1 MIYGAKKG
9 SKGQQKPNIAK
20 DTTASTNYLQ
30 GLYGLSEGEVFGLV
44 DGGKSIKLDGTPLIN
59 DNGQPNFENV
69 TWEFRSGTIDQEHI
83 KGFSSVE
90 NEQSVGVELRHDRPF
105 TRAISNTQLSA
116 VVIRLN
122 WGALREQKDNGD
134 IVGYKI
140 DYAIDV
146 QTDGGAWTTVL
157 NTTINDKA
165 SQGYQRSHRIDLPTA
180 RRGWTVRVR
189 RITPNRDSDLIAD
202 TMSVQAITE
211 VIDAKL
217 RYPCTALL
225 AIKYDAETFGNVAKV
240 AVRMRGMIVQ
250 VPSNYNA
257 QTRTYAGVWDGTF
270 QPAYTNNPA
279 WVFYDLCTA
288 KRYGLGERLAGKVDK
303 WSLYALGQYCDEMVD
318 DGMGGKEP
326 RFTVNVYIQK
336 AQDAYQVLQSL
347 ASVFRAMSYWDGMQI
362 IVDADTPK
370 EPVYTFTNSN
380 VVNGAFSYT
389 GTRKRDRHSIAKV
402 AYDDPD
408 NEFKTDYVHV
418 RDEFAIAKYGI
429 SIIDINAF
437 GCTSRA
443 QAYRAGAWALQS
455 EQLETETVT
464 FSAGLDGFIP
474 KVGEVIN
481 VSDNARAGRANGGRV
496 VSASGRT
503 VTLDRKA
510 GKVGDTFVINGT
522 DGQAKTAKITAI
534 RGVVITLDKVIGAVA
549 GAVWAMT
556 SSDLAPRQ
564 FRVMSIKQNDDNTF
578 GITGLQYEPSK
589 FSASDNGARTIARPV
604 SVIKP
609 QVLDT
614 PSNIVI
620 TGHNRVVQGQNVTTL
635 TINWAQVVGAVGYI
649 VEWRKD
655 DNAWQALPA
664 IASQSID
671 IDGVYS
677 GNYQARVRAVD
688 AFDNQSLMGFS
699 DITRIE
705 GKQGKPTRLARLTAT
720 GKLFG
725 MNLAWGFGA
734 KSDDT
739 NFTEIQVS
747 PDGRSNITTLGT
759 FAYPTN
765 KHEITGL
772 QGNLTQFYRGRI
784 VDKLGNV
791 SDWTAWVRG
800 TTEARADKVLD
811 ILSGQI
817 SQSHLDQSL
826 RTPIA
831 KIGGIETDLNGVK
844 TQIPSL
850 QSTISTITG
859 QLPTLNTEIANA
871 KRELQTAQSTL
882 NTAVANITTERNRIN
897 TAIRDITALQSANNA
912 KTQELANLTQT
923 VNGHTSQVREL
934 AVTTGDLSQKYSQL
948 KTATDTANSEI
959 ATIKQTQNG
968 QATSI
973 ERLGAKFDSLAVGGR
988 NYLLNSDFV
997 ITKHDGGNLR
1007 SQSLAMSNAI
1017 KTIATPCTLTVSA
1030 HFKLQNVSELANDV
1044 RMLFLVRFTHA
1055 DGKVTAKILSYNAKT
1070 RTDIDKRLSARVEI
1084 TKPITG
1090 FAHTYIDVYGI
1101 SAEMASIARPKIELG
1116 TIATDWTPAPED
1128 VDAQFVQTNANIST
1142 LQQAVANADSAL
1154 SQRISALDASY
1165 KRADS
1170 TINASLT
1177 AEQKARADGDTA
1189 LSQRITAL
1197 DSAYQS
1203 ADSALSAR
1211 VATAEQ
1217 SITTANQAIA
1227 QTQQTLTAKID
1238 GLSVGGRNLITNSQ
1252 VDNIVDGT
1260 RRYRLY
1266 RLTSDV
1272 NEPLVFT
1279 AKIKDIVGNNDNK
1292 LTVAITHNSNINGN
1306 LEQRQDVSIVND
1318 MIVAKF
1324 NQPSKPINAVL
1335 VYANSGGYGGSATG
1349 SVTYYQVKAERGT
1362 IATDWTPAPEDV
1374 DAQFV
1379 QTNANISTLQQA
1391 VANADSALSQRISA
1405 LDASYKRADSTINA
1419 SLTAEQKARADG
1431 DTALS
1436 QRITALDSAYQSADS
1451 ALSAR
1456 VATAEQSI
1464 TTANQ
1469 AIAQTQQTLTAKID
1483 GLSVGGRNLITNS
1496 QVDNIVDGTRR
1507 YRLYRLTSDVNEP
1520 LVFTAK
1526 IKDIVGN
1533 NDNKLTVAITHN
1545 SNINGNLEQR
1555 QDVSIVNDM
1564 IVAKFNQPSKPI
1576 NAVLVYANS
1585 GGYGGSATGSV
1596 TYYQVKAERG
1606 TIATDWT
1613 PAPEDVDAQ
1622 FVQTNANISTLQQ
1635 AVANADSALSQRIS
1649 ALDASYKRADS
1660 TINASLTAEQKARA
1674 DGDTALSQRITALD
1688 SAYQSADSALS
1699 ARVATAEQSITTAN
1713 QAIAQTQQTLTAK
1726 IDGLSVGG
1734 RNLITNSQVDNIVD
1748 GTRRYRLY
1756 RLTSDVNEPL
1766 VFTAKIKDI
1775 VGNND
1780 NKLTVAITHNS
1791 NINGNLEQRQDV
1803 SIVNDMIVAK
1813 FNQPSK
1819 PINAVLVYANS
1830 GGYGGSATGS
1840 VTYYQVKAERGN
1852 IATDWTPAPEDVN
1865 VDLSP
1870 YATNANLDEFKQAQ
1884 ATKDT
1889 ATASKLS
1896 QLESTLGTKASTNAL
1911 DSLTTKV
1918 NQVDGKLTAEAQK
1931 ISTLQTT
1938 VNGQSASIQQHAQTL
1953 NGLSAQWTLK
1963 VQSGNIV
1970 SGIGLASNNGVSDFA
1985 VRADKFYIASPTGQK
2000 GDTPFTVLTSP
2011 QVVNGVQVPAGTYI
2025 KDAYIANGSITMAK
2039 IADSIQSDNYVAGRQ
2054 GWRLFKDGRFE
2065 LNNTFGDG
2073 SSLELNSKGLI
2084 VWYNKAQNKKAVELG
2099 IFR

>member
-318 DGMGGKEP
+318 DGKGGKEP

-747 PDGRSNITTLGT
+747 PDGRTNITALGT

-817 SQSHLDQSL
+817 NQSHLDQSL

-988 NYLLNSDFV
+988 NLLLNTQALNPLWTLPTSIDNGVATFVGTGRLLSSTQQSDNIQALENGKVTISFTAKSNQNGRLHIRLRRFNTNNQLSDIAQYITIDSREFKRYSLTLDYEKWTNQDRVNFEIATYERAGFVCEVKLPKLEIGTIATDWTPAPEDLQADIDSKATTANLQNLRQALTDADTALSRQITAMDTAYKSTDRQLTANLASETTARTSADTALGQRIDTLTADYNGNKASVANQLKTLSDKDTATASQISSLTANITTAKQTADAAKGKVDNAQNTANNALNRANTANSAITSEQRARADADNSLASRITALDTAYKSADNNLTSRLAREETARANGDNANAQALRTLESTVQGVSGRVGTSEGKIANLERTTSDTNQALATAQSQLNARFDNLAVGGRNYLLNSDFV

-1101 SAEMASIARPKIELG
+1101 SAEMASIARPKIEL
-1116 TIATDWTPAPED
+1116 
-1128 VDAQFVQTNANIST
+1128 
-1142 LQQAVANADSAL
+1142 
-1154 SQRISALDASY
+1154 
-1165 KRADS
+1165 
-1170 TINASLT
+1170 
-1177 AEQKARADGDTA
+1177 
-1189 LSQRITAL
+1189 
-1197 DSAYQS
+1197 
-1203 ADSALSAR
+1203 
-1211 VATAEQ
+1211 
-1217 SITTANQAIA
+1217 
-1227 QTQQTLTAKID
+1227 
-1238 GLSVGGRNLITNSQ
+1238 
-1252 VDNIVDGT
+1252 
-1260 RRYRLY
+1260 
-1266 RLTSDV
+1266 
-1272 NEPLVFT
+1272 
-1279 AKIKDIVGNNDNK
+1279 
-1292 LTVAITHNSNINGN
+1292 
-1306 LEQRQDVSIVND
+1306 
-1318 MIVAKF
+1318 
-1324 NQPSKPINAVL
+1324 
-1335 VYANSGGYGGSATG
+1335 
-1349 SVTYYQVKAERGT
+1349 
-1362 IATDWTPAPEDV
+1362 
-1374 DAQFV
+1374 
-1379 QTNANISTLQQA
+1379 
-1391 VANADSALSQRISA
+1391 
-1405 LDASYKRADSTINA
+1405 
-1419 SLTAEQKARADG
+1419 
-1431 DTALS
+1431 
-1436 QRITALDSAYQSADS
+1436 
-1451 ALSAR
+1451 
-1456 VATAEQSI
+1456 
-1464 TTANQ
+1464 
-1469 AIAQTQQTLTAKID
+1469 
-1483 GLSVGGRNLITNS
+1483 
-1496 QVDNIVDGTRR
+1496 
-1507 YRLYRLTSDVNEP
+1507 
-1520 LVFTAK
+1520 
-1526 IKDIVGN
+1526 
-1533 NDNKLTVAITHN
+1533 
-1545 SNINGNLEQR
+1545 
-1555 QDVSIVNDM
+1555 
-1564 IVAKFNQPSKPI
+1564 
-1576 NAVLVYANS
+1576 
-1585 GGYGGSATGSV
+1585 
-1596 TYYQVKAERG
+1596 G

-2039 IADSIQSDNYVAGRQ
+2039 IADSIQSDNYEPGQQ

-2073 SSLELNSKGLI
+2073 SSLELNSRGLI
-2084 VWYNKAQNKKAVELG
+2084 VWYDKSQGKKAVELG
-2099 IFR
+2099 IFT

>member
-69 TWEFRSGTIDQEHI
+69 TWEFRNGTIDQEHI

-270 QPAYTNNPA
+270 KPAYTNNPA

-503 VTLDRKA
+503 VTLDRTA

-705 GKQGKPTRLARLTAT
+705 GKQGKPIRLTSLAVK
-720 GKLFG
+720 GLLFG
-725 MNLAWGFGA
+725 MELSWVFGA
-734 KSDDT
+734 NSADT
-739 NFTEIQVS
+739 NYTEIQVS
-747 PDGRSNITTLGT
+747 PDGRTNITALGT

-772 QGNLTQFYRGRI
+772 QGNLTQFYRARI
-784 VDKLGNV
+784 VDKMGNV

-817 SQSHLDQSL
+817 NQSHLDQSL

-988 NYLLNSDFV
+988 NLLLNTQALNPLWTLPTSIDNGVATFVGTGRLLSSTQQSDNIQALENGKVTISFTAKSNQNGRLHIRLRRFNTNNQLSDIAQYITIDSREFKRYSLTLDYEKWTNQDRVNFEIATYERAGFVCEVKLPKLEIGTIATDWTPAPEDLQADIDSKATTANLQNLRQALTDADTALSRQITAMDTAYKSTDRQLTANLASETTARTSADTALGQRIDTLTADYNGNKASVANQLKTLSDKDTATASQISSLTANITTAKQTADAAKGKVDNAQNTANNALNRANTANSAITSEQRARADADNSLASRITALDTAYKSADNNLTSRLAREETARANGDNANAQALRTLESTVQGVSGRVGASEGKIANLERTTSDTNQALATAQSQLNARFDNLAVGGRNYLLNSDFV

-1101 SAEMASIARPKIELG
+1101 SAEMASIARPKIEL
-1116 TIATDWTPAPED
+1116 
-1128 VDAQFVQTNANIST
+1128 
-1142 LQQAVANADSAL
+1142 
-1154 SQRISALDASY
+1154 
-1165 KRADS
+1165 
-1170 TINASLT
+1170 
-1177 AEQKARADGDTA
+1177 
-1189 LSQRITAL
+1189 
-1197 DSAYQS
+1197 
-1203 ADSALSAR
+1203 
-1211 VATAEQ
+1211 
-1217 SITTANQAIA
+1217 
-1227 QTQQTLTAKID
+1227 
-1238 GLSVGGRNLITNSQ
+1238 
-1252 VDNIVDGT
+1252 
-1260 RRYRLY
+1260 
-1266 RLTSDV
+1266 
-1272 NEPLVFT
+1272 
-1279 AKIKDIVGNNDNK
+1279 
-1292 LTVAITHNSNINGN
+1292 
-1306 LEQRQDVSIVND
+1306 
-1318 MIVAKF
+1318 
-1324 NQPSKPINAVL
+1324 
-1335 VYANSGGYGGSATG
+1335 
-1349 SVTYYQVKAERGT
+1349 
-1362 IATDWTPAPEDV
+1362 
-1374 DAQFV
+1374 
-1379 QTNANISTLQQA
+1379 
-1391 VANADSALSQRISA
+1391 
-1405 LDASYKRADSTINA
+1405 
-1419 SLTAEQKARADG
+1419 
-1431 DTALS
+1431 
-1436 QRITALDSAYQSADS
+1436 
-1451 ALSAR
+1451 
-1456 VATAEQSI
+1456 
-1464 TTANQ
+1464 
-1469 AIAQTQQTLTAKID
+1469 
-1483 GLSVGGRNLITNS
+1483 
-1496 QVDNIVDGTRR
+1496 
-1507 YRLYRLTSDVNEP
+1507 
-1520 LVFTAK
+1520 
-1526 IKDIVGN
+1526 
-1533 NDNKLTVAITHN
+1533 
-1545 SNINGNLEQR
+1545 
-1555 QDVSIVNDM
+1555 
-1564 IVAKFNQPSKPI
+1564 
-1576 NAVLVYANS
+1576 
-1585 GGYGGSATGSV
+1585 
-1596 TYYQVKAERG
+1596 
-1606 TIATDWT
+1606 
-1613 PAPEDVDAQ
+1613 
-1622 FVQTNANISTLQQ
+1622 
-1635 AVANADSALSQRIS
+1635 
-1649 ALDASYKRADS
+1649 
-1660 TINASLTAEQKARA
+1660 
-1674 DGDTALSQRITALD
+1674 
-1688 SAYQSADSALS
+1688 
-1699 ARVATAEQSITTAN
+1699 
-1713 QAIAQTQQTLTAK
+1713 
-1726 IDGLSVGG
+1726 
-1734 RNLITNSQVDNIVD
+1734 
-1748 GTRRYRLY
+1748 
-1756 RLTSDVNEPL
+1756 
-1766 VFTAKIKDI
+1766 
-1775 VGNND
+1775 
-1780 NKLTVAITHNS
+1780 
-1791 NINGNLEQRQDV
+1791 
-1803 SIVNDMIVAK
+1803 
-1813 FNQPSK
+1813 
-1819 PINAVLVYANS
+1819 
-1830 GGYGGSATGS
+1830 
-1840 VTYYQVKAERGN
+1840 GN

-2025 KDAYIANGSITMAK
+2025 NSAFIANASITTAKIANGAIDNAKIKNGVIDSAK
-2039 IADSIQSDNYVAGRQ
+2039 IANGAIDNAKIANGAITSAKIGTAQVDTLQIAGEAVIVPRAAYDDTPRSNYTGELLNISLDNQGALTVINASIDITSVSRAYSVEGTTFEYVTAELDRSYRVILKANNEVIANRQ
-2054 GWRLFKDGRFE
+2054 YRVQQYKTEF
-2065 LNNTFGDG
+2065 T
-2073 SSLELNSKGLI
+2073 NSVNKI
-2084 VWYNKAQNKKAVELG
+2084 YATSYNKQLEISNLLHTPKNSLPQTYTLEIAHESGLGTHTINSVSILAMAVK
-2099 IFR
+2099 R